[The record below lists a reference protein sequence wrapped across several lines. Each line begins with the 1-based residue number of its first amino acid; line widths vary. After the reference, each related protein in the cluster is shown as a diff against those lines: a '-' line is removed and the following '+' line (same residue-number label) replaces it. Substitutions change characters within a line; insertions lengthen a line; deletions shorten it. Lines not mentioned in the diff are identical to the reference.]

1 MQTTSERQLAIK
13 EARRLLEL
21 DLVIFDTETTGLG
34 PDAEIVEIAAL
45 KMDGTVLLDTLVR
58 PKQLIPADATA
69 IHGITDE
76 DAAGSPPIEA
86 VLPRISGRDQH
97 LASYNL
103 AFDERLIR
111 QCLDRGGPSA
121 AGSWHL
127 PVEQSHCI
135 MEMYARYHGAWS
147 DYHHSYTLQSLGN
160 ALAQCG
166 LEFEGRPHRAMTDVR
181 AAAALLRYMAY
192 GWA

>member
-1 MQTTSERQLAIK
+1 MQTSSERQLAIK

-34 PDAEIVEIAAL
+34 PDAEIVEIAAM
-45 KMDGTVLLDTLVR
+45 KVDGTVLLDTLVKPR
-58 PKQLIPADATA
+58 QPIPPNATA
-69 IHGITDE
+69 IHGVTDE
-76 DAAGSPPIEA
+76 DVAGFPPLKS
-86 VLPRISGRDQH
+86 VLPRVSGRDQH

-103 AFDERLIR
+103 AFDKRLIR
-111 QCLDRGGPSA
+111 RSLDLGGPCA

-147 DYHHSYTLQSLGN
+147 DYHHSYTFQSLGN

-166 LEFEGRPHRAMTDVR
+166 LEFQGQPHRAMTDAR

>member
-1 MQTTSERQLAIK
+1 MQTTSERQLVIK
-13 EARRLLEL
+13 EARKLLES
-21 DLVIFDTETTGLG
+21 DVVIFDTETTGLG
-34 PDAEIVEIAAL
+34 PDAEIVEVAAL
-45 KMDGTVLLDTLVR
+45 KVDGTVLLDTLVKPR
-58 PKQLIPADATA
+58 QLIPPDATA
-69 IHGITDE
+69 IHGIADE
-76 DAAGSPPIEA
+76 DVAGFPRIESL
-86 VLPRISGRDQH
+86 LPRISGRDQC

-111 QCLDRGGPSA
+111 RSLDRGGPFA
-121 AGSWHL
+121 AGSWRL

-135 MEMYARYHGAWS
+135 MRMYARYHEAWS
-147 DYHHSYTLQSLGN
+147 DYHQSYTLQSLGN

-166 LEFEGRPHRAMTDVR
+166 LEFEGRAHRAMTDAK

>member
-1 MQTTSERQLAIK
+1 MQTTSERQLAIR
-13 EARRLLEL
+13 EARRLLEM

-34 PDAEIVEIAAL
+34 PDAEIVEIAAT
-45 KMDGTVLLDTLVR
+45 KVDGTVLLDTLVKPR
-58 PKQLIPADATA
+58 QLIPPDATA
-69 IHGITDE
+69 VHGITDE
-76 DAAGSPPIEA
+76 AVAGFPPIEA
-86 VLPRISGRDQH
+86 VLPGISGRDQH
-97 LASYNL
+97 LASYNF

-111 QCLDRGGPSA
+111 RSLDLGGPA

-127 PVEQSHCI
+127 PVERSHCI

-147 DYHHSYTLQSLGN
+147 EYHHSYTLQSLGN

-166 LEFEGRPHRAMTDVR
+166 LEFESQPHRAMTDAR

>member
-1 MQTTSERQLAIK
+1 MQTTSDRQLAIK
-13 EARRLLEL
+13 EARRLLEI

-34 PDAEIVEIAAL
+34 PDAEIVEIAAV
-45 KMDGTVLLDTLVR
+45 KVDGTVLLDTLVKPRR
-58 PKQLIPADATA
+58 PIPPSATTV
-69 IHGITDE
+69 HGITDE
-76 DAAGSPPIEA
+76 DVAGSPPIEA

-111 QCLDRGGPSA
+111 RSLDLGGPSA
-121 AGSWHL
+121 SGSWH
-127 PVEQSHCI
+127 PPADQSHCI
-135 MEMYARYHGAWS
+135 MEIYARYHGAWS
-147 DYHHSYTLQSLGN
+147 DYHHSYTFQSLGN

-166 LEFEGRPHRAMTDVR
+166 FEFEGQPHRAMTDAK

-192 GWA
+192 GWE

>member
-34 PDAEIVEIAAL
+34 PDAEIVEIAAV
-45 KMDGTVLLDTLVR
+45 KVDGTVLLDTLVKPRR
-58 PKQLIPADATA
+58 PIPPSATTV
-69 IHGITDE
+69 HGITDE
-76 DAAGSPPIEA
+76 DVAGSPPIEA
-86 VLPRISGRDQH
+86 VLPRISGRDRH

-111 QCLDRGGPSA
+111 RSLDLGGPTAS
-121 AGSWHL
+121 GSWH
-127 PVEQSHCI
+127 PPAEQSHCI
-135 MEMYARYHGAWS
+135 MEMYARYHGDWS
-147 DYHHSYTLQSLGN
+147 GYHHSYTFQSLGN

-166 LEFEGRPHRAMTDVR
+166 LEFEGQPHRAMTDAR

>member
-1 MQTTSERQLAIK
+1 MQTTSERQLAIR

-34 PDAEIVEIAAL
+34 PAAEIVEMAAL
-45 KMDGTVLLDTLVR
+45 KVDGTVLLDTLVKPR
-58 PKQLIPADATA
+58 QPVPPDATA
-69 IHGITDE
+69 IHGITEE
-76 DAAGSPPIEA
+76 DVAGSPPIEA
-86 VLPRISGRDQH
+86 VLPRVSGRDQH

-103 AFDERLIR
+103 AFDERLIQR
-111 QCLDRGGPSA
+111 SLDLGGPA
-121 AGSWHL
+121 AGSWNP
-127 PVEQSHCI
+127 PVERSHCI
-135 MEMYARYHGAWS
+135 TEMYARYHGAWS
-147 DYHHSYTLQSLGN
+147 EFHHSYTFQSLGN

-181 AAAALLRYMAY
+181 ATAALLRYMAY

>member
-1 MQTTSERQLAIK
+1 MQTTSERQLAIR
-13 EARRLLEL
+13 EARRLLEM

-45 KMDGTVLLDTLVR
+45 KVDGTVLLDTLVR
-58 PKQLIPADATA
+58 PRQPIPPDATA
-69 IHGITDE
+69 IHGITGE
-76 DAAGSPPIEA
+76 DVAGFPPIEA
-86 VLPRISGRDQH
+86 VLPRIRGRDHH

-111 QCLDRGGPSA
+111 RSLDRGGPSV

-127 PVEQSHCI
+127 PVERSHCI

-147 DYHHSYTLQSLGN
+147 DYHHSYTLQSLRN

-166 LEFEGRPHRAMTDVR
+166 LEFKGRPHRAMTDVR

>member
-34 PDAEIVEIAAL
+34 PDAEIVEVAAL
-45 KMDGTVLLDTLVR
+45 KVDGTVLLDTLVKLR
-58 PKQLIPADATA
+58 QPIPPDATA

-76 DAAGSPPIEA
+76 DVAEAPLIEA
-86 VLPRISGRDQH
+86 VLPRIRGRDQH
-97 LASYNL
+97 LASYNF
-103 AFDERLIR
+103 AFDERLIQR
-111 QCLDRGGPSA
+111 SLDLGGPSA

-127 PVEQSHCI
+127 PAEQSHCI
-135 MEMYARYHGAWS
+135 MEIYARYHGAWS
-147 DYHHSYTLQSLGN
+147 DYHHSYTFQSLGN

-166 LEFEGRPHRAMTDVR
+166 LEFEGQPHRAVTDAR

>member
-45 KMDGTVLLDTLVR
+45 KVDGTVLLDTLVEPR
-58 PKQLIPADATA
+58 QSIPPSATA
-69 IHGITDE
+69 VHGITDE

-86 VLPRISGRDQH
+86 VLPRISGRDWR

-111 QCLDRGGPSA
+111 RSLDLGGPA
-121 AGSWHL
+121 HAGSWYL
-127 PVEQSHCI
+127 PAERSHCL

-147 DYHHSYTLQSLGN
+147 DYHHSYTFQSLGN

-166 LEFEGRPHRAMTDVR
+166 LEFEGQPHRAMTDAK

>member
-34 PDAEIVEIAAL
+34 PDAEIVEVAAL
-45 KMDGTVLLDTLVR
+45 KVDGTVLLDTLVKPR
-58 PKQLIPADATA
+58 QFIPPEATA
-69 IHGITDE
+69 VHGITDA

-86 VLPRISGRDQH
+86 VLPRIRGRDQH

-111 QCLDRGGPSA
+111 RSLDLGGPA
-121 AGSWHL
+121 AGSWYL
-127 PVEQSHCI
+127 PAEQSHCI
-135 MEMYARYHGAWS
+135 MEIYARYHGAWS
-147 DYHHSYTLQSLGN
+147 DYHHSYTFQSLGN

-166 LEFEGRPHRAMTDVR
+166 LEFEGQPHRAMTDAR

>member
-34 PDAEIVEIAAL
+34 PDAEIVEIAAV
-45 KMDGTVLLDTLVR
+45 KVDGTVLLDTLVR

-76 DAAGSPPIEA
+76 DAAGFPPIEA
-86 VLPRISGRDQH
+86 VLPRISGRDRR

-111 QCLDRGGPSA
+111 RSLDFGGSAA
-121 AGSWHL
+121 AGSWH
-127 PVEQSHCI
+127 PPAERSHCI
-135 MEMYARYHGAWS
+135 MEIYARYHGAWS
-147 DYHHSYTLQSLGN
+147 DYHQSYTLQSLGN

-166 LEFEGRPHRAMTDVR
+166 LEFEGQPHRAMTDAK